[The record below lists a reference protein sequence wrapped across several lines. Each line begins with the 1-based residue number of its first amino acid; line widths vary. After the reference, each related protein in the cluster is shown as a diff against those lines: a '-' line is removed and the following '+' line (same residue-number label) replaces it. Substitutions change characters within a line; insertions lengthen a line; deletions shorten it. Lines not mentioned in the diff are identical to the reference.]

1 MLRQGRL
8 PMRSTLLGL
17 LVGALAGLLAGIAPA
32 LAQGPQQD
40 ETTAISEG
48 ELRLRVELLQRSM
61 RSGGAFGPALQDWL
75 SAPSAP
81 AAGSDRC
88 SRYTASAAR
97 QACGVGDLWAA
108 DRLEQ
113 DRSSGA
119 ARDHR

>member
-1 MLRQGRL
+1 MRRQGRL
-8 PMRSTLLGL
+8 PMCSTLLGVV
-17 LVGALAGLLAGIAPA
+17 VGVLAGMLAGVAPA
-32 LAQGPQQD
+32 RAQAPQQD
-40 ETTAISEG
+40 ETAAISEG

-61 RSGGAFGPALQDWL
+61 RSGGPFGPALQDWL

-81 AAGSDRC
+81 AAGSNRC

-113 DRSSGA
+113 DRASGGG
-119 ARDHR
+119 RKR

>member
-1 MLRQGRL
+1 MC
-8 PMRSTLLGL
+8 STLLRVL
-17 LVGALAGLLAGIAPA
+17 FGALASLLASSAPA
-32 LAQGPQQD
+32 LAQAPQQD
-40 ETTAISEG
+40 ETTALSDG

-75 SAPSAP
+75 GAPSAP
-81 AAGSDRC
+81 VAGRDRC
-88 SRYTASAAR
+88 SRYSAPAAR

>member
-1 MLRQGRL
+1 MRRQGRL
-8 PMRSTLLGL
+8 PMCSTLLGVV
-17 LVGALAGLLAGIAPA
+17 VGVLAGMLAGVAPA
-32 LAQGPQQD
+32 RAQAPQQD
-40 ETTAISEG
+40 ETAAISEG

-61 RSGGAFGPALQDWL
+61 RSGGPFGPALQDWL

-81 AAGSDRC
+81 AAGSNRC

-113 DRSSGA
+113 DRASGGG
-119 ARDHR
+119 RER